1 MKGSLLIID
10 DEKSLRSVL
19 KVLLETEGFRIEEAK
34 SGLEGLEKVQK
45 TEYDAI
51 ILDLRLPD
59 IDGIDVLERVMEKS
73 PSTKVILL
81 TAYGSIKNAVE
92 AIKRGA
98 YDYLTKPFEPEEV
111 ITSLDRAIKQRR
123 LEVELET
130 LKEQLASY
138 VGPGEITG
146 KSPAMMRVFQLIGIA
161 SKSDVPVLITGETGT
176 GKELVARAIHKNG
189 KRRDKPFIA
198 INCAAI
204 PESLLEAEIF
214 GYSKG
219 AFTGATQ
226 DKKGKFEAADEG
238 TLLLDEIGEMAVNL
252 QPKLLRALESGAFS
266 RLGEEKE
273 RTSNVRI
280 IASTN
285 SDLKEKIGKG
295 EFRED
300 LYYRI
305 SVLNLHSPPLRNR
318 KEDIPLLSEEFNAKI
333 KKRGERA
340 FTRISPQAVHKLML
354 HDWPGNVRELRN
366 VIERA
371 VLLGEGETLLPEFIL
386 FDWKQGYGDEV
397 AKGFL
402 TLEEVEV
409 EHIKRTLVET
419 GFNQTQAAKIL
430 GIDRTTLIAKIKKH
444 GIREDSPG

>member
-1 MKGSLLIID
+1 MKGSLLIVD

-19 KVLLETEGFRIEEAK
+19 KVLLEGEGFRVDEAK
-34 SGLEGLEKVQK
+34 SGLEGLERVQK

-59 IDGIDVLERVMEKS
+59 IDGIEVLERIMEKF

-81 TAYGSIKNAVE
+81 TAYGSIQNAVD

-111 ITSLDRAIKQRR
+111 IASLDRAIKQRR

-138 VGPGEITG
+138 VGPGEIIG
-146 KSPAMMRVFQLIGIA
+146 RSSVMIKVFQLIETA
-161 SKSDVPVLITGETGT
+161 SKVDVPVLITGETGT
-176 GKELVARAIHKNG
+176 GKELVARAIHNHS
-189 KRRDKPFIA
+189 KRKDKPFIA

-204 PESLLEAEIF
+204 PENLLEAEIF

-226 DKKGKFEAADEG
+226 DKKGKFEIANEG
-238 TLLLDEIGEMAVNL
+238 TLLFDEIGDMALNL
-252 QPKLLRALESGAFS
+252 QPKLLRALESGKFS
-266 RLGEEKE
+266 RLGEERE
-273 RTSNVRI
+273 RSADVRI
-280 IASTN
+280 LASTN

-305 SVLNLHSPPLRNR
+305 SVLNIHLPPLRRR
-318 KEDIPLLSEEFNAKI
+318 KEDIPLLAEEFNNKI
-333 KKRGERA
+333 KNRGDRA
-340 FTRISPQAVHKLML
+340 FARISPQAIQKLMI

-366 VIERA
+366 IIERA
-371 VLLGEGETLLPEFIL
+371 ILLGEGDTLLPEFII
-386 FDWKQGYGDEV
+386 FDREQGYGDEGT
-397 AKGFL
+397 KRFL
-402 TLEEVEV
+402 TLEEMEID
-409 EHIKRTLVET
+409 HIKKALVET
-419 GFNQTQAAKIL
+419 SFNHTQAAKIL
-430 GIDRTTLIAKIKKH
+430 GIDRTTLIAKIKKY
-444 GIREDSPG
+444 GIREGSIG